1 MWEDNLTVFCGI
13 DWAERHHDV
22 ALVDEAGT
30 LLAKARIT
38 DDVAG
43 YHKLPDLLAEHGDSP
58 EDPIPV
64 AIETSH
70 GLLVASLR
78 TGSRRVFAINPLA
91 AARYRDRHGVSRKKS
106 DPGDAL
112 VLANIL
118 RTDMHAHRPLPADS
132 ELAQAITVLARAQQ
146 DAVWTRQQV
155 ANQVRSLLRECYP
168 AALLAF
174 QGKQGGLTRAD
185 ARVVLTLAPTPTKAA
200 KLTLAQLRAALE
212 RSGRLRGCDAEAE
225 RLRAVFRA
233 EYAHQLPGVE
243 DAFGHQLQTLLK
255 QLDAT
260 CEAADDLAEAATAA
274 FHQHADSE
282 ILLSFPGLGPM
293 LGARVFA
300 VLGDD
305 RARFADARA
314 LKSYAGSAPV
324 TRASGKKRFVGRRFV
339 KNNRLINAG
348 FLWAFAAL
356 LTASPG
362 ANAHY
367 RRRRDHGDWHA
378 AAQQHLLNRFLGQL
392 HHCLKTRQF
401 FDEQHAFAPLLQA
414 PAGPGRPGSGDVS
427 PSV

>member
-1 MWEDNLTVFCGI
+1 MTVFCGI
-13 DWAERHHDV
+13 DWAERHHDI

-38 DDVAG
+38 DDAAG
-43 YHKLPDLLAEHGDSP
+43 YHQLLNLLAEHGDSP
-58 EDPIPV
+58 EDPILV

-91 AARYRDRHGVSRKKS
+91 AAARYRDRHGVSGKKS

-118 RTDMHAHRPLPADS
+118 RTDMHARRPLPADS

-146 DAVWTRQQV
+146 DAVWARQQV
-155 ANQVRSLLRECYP
+155 ANQVRSLLREYYP

-185 ARVVLTLAPTPTKAA
+185 ARVILTLAPTPVKAA
-200 KLTLAQLRAALE
+200 KLALAQLRTALK
-212 RSGRLRGCDAEAE
+212 RSGRLRGCDTEAE
-225 RLRAVFRA
+225 RLRNIFRA
-233 EYAHQLPGVE
+233 EYAHQLLAVE
-243 DAFGHQLQTLLK
+243 NAFGHQLLALLK
-255 QLDAT
+255 QLDAV
-260 CEAADDLAEAATAA
+260 CQAADGLAEAATAA
-274 FHQHADSE
+274 FHQHTDSE

-293 LGARVFA
+293 LGARVLA
-300 VLGDD
+300 ELGDD
-305 RARFADARA
+305 RARFTDARA
-314 LKSYAGSAPV
+314 LKSYAGSAPI

-356 LTASPG
+356 TASPG

-367 RRRRDHGDWHA
+367 RRRREHGDWHA
-378 AAQQHLLNRFLGQL
+378 AAQRHLLNRFLGQL
-392 HHCLKTRQF
+392 HHCLKTRQL
-401 FDEQHAFAPLLQA
+401 FDEQRAFAPMALPLEASSAQT
-414 PAGPGRPGSGDVS
+414 
-427 PSV
+427 